1 MNNKESEIENLLKK
15 YYNDAGDPVKNWKE
29 GERWSNENDK
39 IKIRKNAL
47 YTHFSILDGIVNE
60 IKSTSNRFQWS
71 PLEKKYAK
79 QMIKCLDFG
88 RRNTTKMIVSIII
101 LTKLTF
107 NSNLQLCNYDNIL
120 TKYDV
125 SHNFVLKTSMRLHKD
140 FTKLNMKSNELYTNE
155 TIAYDEKGR
164 LFLSRHDKKN
174 DDIINYGNDYVGK
187 EYSDSENF
195 DYSL

>member
-1 MNNKESEIENLLKK
+1 MNEIEKLLKK
-15 YYNDAGDPVKNWKE
+15 YYNDANDPIKNWKE
-29 GERWSNENDK
+29 GEQWSNENDK
-39 IKIRKNAL
+39 LKIRKNAL
-47 YTHFSILDGIVNE
+47 YTQFSLLDGIVNE

-71 PLEKKYAK
+71 QKEKQYAR
-79 QMIKCLDFG
+79 QMIKCLDFS
-88 RRNTTKMIVSIII
+88 RRNTTKIIVSIII
-101 LTKLTF
+101 LTKLSF
-107 NSNLQLCNYDNIL
+107 NSNRQLCNYDNIL

-125 SHNFVLKTSMRLHKD
+125 SHDFVLKTSMRLHKD
-140 FTKLNMKSNELYTNE
+140 FTKLNMKSKELYTNE

-174 DDIINYGNDYVGK
+174 DDTINYGNDYVGK